1 MGQNP
6 RNMDKN
12 MDKTEKY
19 GPKFEK
25 YGHKFYQTRGGK
37 FFCQN
42 F

>member
-1 MGQNP
+1 MVQKSQ
-6 RNMDKN
+6 NMDKN
-12 MDKTEKY
+12 MEKTEKY
-19 GPKFEK
+19 GQKYEK